1 MLYLFKFR
9 KVTDSRWCTAGPA
22 CKALVAGLAVGL
34 GGLVDLIRQ
43 DPTTSDWYMKGFS
56 RLSAAVR

>member
-9 KVTDSRWCTAGPA
+9 KFTDSRWCTAGAA

-43 DPTTSDWYMKGFS
+43 DPTTSDWHMKGFS